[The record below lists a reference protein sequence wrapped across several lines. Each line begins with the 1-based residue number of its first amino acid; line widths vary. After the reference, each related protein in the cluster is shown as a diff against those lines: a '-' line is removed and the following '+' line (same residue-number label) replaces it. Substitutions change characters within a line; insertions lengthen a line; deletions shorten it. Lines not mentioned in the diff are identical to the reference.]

1 MVQVEGRSEGESRFS
16 DSIMQP
22 FDVFY
27 SYFYVFYSDWKLDI
41 NMGLHRLYLNNSNLA
56 VYP

>member
-41 NMGLHRLYLNNSNLA
+41 NMGLHRLYL
-56 VYP
+56 YKIQI